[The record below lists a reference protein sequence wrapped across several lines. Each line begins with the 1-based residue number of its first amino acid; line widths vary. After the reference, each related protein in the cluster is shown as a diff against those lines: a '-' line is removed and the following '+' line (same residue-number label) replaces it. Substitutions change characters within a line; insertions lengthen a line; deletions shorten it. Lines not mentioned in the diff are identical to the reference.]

1 VPPQPRPV
9 GSQRPISGQTNQIIN
24 TIKFSDSPGEAAP
37 HGPPRSQYLLDMGV
51 LARHVEATVVSLSW
65 KRTVVIEQGRWLS
78 RKTAWKPSHG
88 ATVRNLRAVHRT
100 EPDIVGGSMRG
111 ARARL
116 PANRAYE
123 VMAEHTY
130 FEYEEFEWH
139 KYRTFSAKG
148 DTPADVHWPE
158 HTLEPDQRISER
170 RETYHANFAVNA
182 DGDEYSTE
190 LDEATW
196 RTLKVGRRYRL
207 KVGLLSD
214 QVLQVSP
221 ASDGTHR

>member
-1 VPPQPRPV
+1 M
-9 GSQRPISGQTNQIIN
+9 S
-24 TIKFSDSPGEAAP
+24 
-37 HGPPRSQYLLDMGV
+37 V
-51 LARHVEATVVSLSW
+51 LSRHVEATVASLSW
-65 KRTVVIEQGRWLS
+65 KRAVVIEQGRWLS
-78 RKTAWKPSHG
+78 RSTAWKPQHG

-100 EPDIVGGSMRG
+100 EPDIVGGSSMRG
-111 ARARL
+111 ASGARMS
-116 PANRAYE
+116 ANRAYE
-123 VMAEHTY
+123 VMADHTH

-158 HTLEPDQRISER
+158 YTLEPDQRISER
-170 RETYHANFAVNA
+170 RETYHAKFSANA
-182 DGDEYSTE
+182 DADEYITE

-196 RTLKVGRRYRL
+196 RTLKVGKRYRL

-214 QVLQVSP
+214 EVLQVSP

>member
-1 VPPQPRPV
+1 M
-9 GSQRPISGQTNQIIN
+9 S
-24 TIKFSDSPGEAAP
+24 
-37 HGPPRSQYLLDMGV
+37 V
-51 LARHVEATVVSLSW
+51 LSRNVEATVVSLSW

-78 RKTAWKPSHG
+78 RSTSWKPHG
-88 ATVRNLRAVHRT
+88 DNVRNLRAVHRT
-100 EPDIVGGSMRG
+100 EPDIVGGSSMRG
-111 ARARL
+111 SGGRG
-116 PANRAYE
+116 PQNRAYE
-123 VMAEHTY
+123 VMAEHTH

-148 DTPADVHWPE
+148 DTSADLHWPE

-170 RETYHANFAVNA
+170 RETYHATFSVNA
-182 DGDEYSTE
+182 DGDGDEYITE

-196 RTLKVGRRYRL
+196 RTLKVGKRYRL

-214 QVLQVSP
+214 EVQQVSP